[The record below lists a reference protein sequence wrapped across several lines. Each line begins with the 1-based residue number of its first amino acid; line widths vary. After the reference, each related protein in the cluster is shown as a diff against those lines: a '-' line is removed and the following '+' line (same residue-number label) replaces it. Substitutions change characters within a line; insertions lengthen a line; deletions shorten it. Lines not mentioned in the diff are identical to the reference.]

1 MRTHKSKELLEG
13 EFQPLVEHFLQERG
27 QNYASAA
34 KWYQRAAEHVPD
46 LGGAGPARNNEIS
59 TNSARKSA
67 EKKKASSFVYDGG
80 VEDETR
86 RTN

>member
-46 LGGAGPARNNEIS
+46 LGGRRAS
-59 TNSARKSA
+59 
-67 EKKKASSFVYDGG
+67 EKQ
-80 VEDETR
+80 
-86 RTN
+86 